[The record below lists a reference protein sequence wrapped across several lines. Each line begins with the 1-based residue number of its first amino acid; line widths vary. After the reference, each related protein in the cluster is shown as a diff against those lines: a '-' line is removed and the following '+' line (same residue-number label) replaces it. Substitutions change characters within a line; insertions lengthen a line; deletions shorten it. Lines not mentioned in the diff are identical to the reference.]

1 MPSDRNNMDS
11 IEEPENGVLA
21 ESSSDTSSLGFL
33 GGNTAQ
39 ISVILPGA
47 TADDDDDLVDDDTDD
62 VHLLFDALLNPEIAP
77 VSASDAAD
85 VIIETTVSIDD
96 AEADTAITHEPAA
109 DVVAPEVIAPEPA
122 AKSKVRLGKRKNAEP
137 SADSDAEEEAEDVV
151 IAELEDTDSGYDA
164 EADSD
169 IGDEEAAE
177 AERLAAEEAEAARV
191 AEAEAARVAEEAAE
205 ATRVAEAQAE
215 AARVAEEEAARV
227 AEQEAAAEAV
237 RLAEAEAEAARVAAE
252 EQAEAERLAAEV
264 AEAARVA
271 AEEAEAER
279 VAAEEA
285 EAARVAAEE
294 AEAARLAE
302 EEADAVRLAAEEAE
316 AARLAE
322 EAEVARLAEE
332 EAEAARLAEEQAAA
346 EAARL
351 ADEEEQAARLA
362 AEEAAVALLDDGD
375 EAGDEADGEVE
386 DEIVEDE
393 LDELAEAEAEA
404 EIDEVDAEVDEIFTV
419 DAEFAQTV
427 ETNEMEEETTVTGEA
442 APTAKRDPRDLER
455 VKTRQEIP
463 MTSKR
468 LDDLSSAARETSDLL
483 TADRLLDRSQ
493 LTKPEP
499 EGAWRHLVYSVTG
512 KRINLGDSKRA
523 RARKALTA
531 QIAAP
536 LTGGSRFVPVL
547 SRKGGV
553 GKTTV
558 TALLGMALADARD
571 DRVIAVDANPDRG
584 TLAERIARPTSK
596 TVRDLVRARDDIRG
610 YNDISDI
617 VARDETR
624 LDVLASDSDP
634 RVSEAFS
641 DEDYRAVADV
651 TARYYSLVL
660 TDTGTGIVHSVMG
673 ATLDLADQLII
684 VAGLSVDEA
693 KLASETL
700 TWLET
705 NGYAEQ
711 AQNAIVVLNQASV
724 GRPLVHRNELESH
737 FRTRVRDVIS
747 VPYDAMIATGSAISF
762 RDLQPETRDA
772 ARALAA
778 KVIDALR
785 KPAN

>member
-332 EAEAARLAEEQAAA
+332 EAEAARLAEEDAAA

-351 ADEEEQAARLA
+351 AD
-362 AEEAAVALLDDGD
+362 
-375 EAGDEADGEVE
+375 
-386 DEIVEDE
+386 
-393 LDELAEAEAEA
+393 EAEA

-762 RDLQPETRDA
+762 RDLQAETRDA